1 MEKTSIVSFASDSD
15 SNLTIIFKDKCGFAA
30 TRPAGAAGHGGGTF
44 CTGNNGPDAALNE
57 LFAYTEECAMQQKD
71 GLPFPGLVVEKGPS
85 GEVLGIKILRAF
97 RTRPEVKEMTGRVF
111 ALNSFYNAVLGSKEW
126 QLFVI
131 TALGDGV
138 DEILPRRYEFVVTM
152 IKALCIDGI
161 GVLGLLDAETAKR
174 LFANVVGEIDTLR
187 EVVDKVGT
195 DMVWRAC

>member
-1 MEKTSIVSFASDSD
+1 
-15 SNLTIIFKDKCGFAA
+15 
-30 TRPAGAAGHGGGTF
+30 
-44 CTGNNGPDAALNE
+44 
-57 LFAYTEECAMQQKD
+57 MQQKD

-152 IKALCIDGI
+152 IKVLCIDGI